1 MKKYTYNQLSILQY
15 ILLIHGAQVGIGV
28 LTIPRELAEK
38 ASTDGWISLLIGW
51 LAATLVSLVI
61 TNMMKQYPEKTIIDI
76 FPLILGKWLGRVAIA
91 LMSIYCGIAAFVL
104 MINATG
110 IINVWLL
117 SQTPAYV
124 VVFLFALPTYLVLQ
138 GGLRA
143 IGRYA
148 ELVFYLTLWIPFV
161 LTTAY
166 REVHWLN
173 LLPVIKD
180 GWHPIWEASKSTV
193 LSFLGFEF
201 GYFAYP
207 FLQKK
212 EYASLGIVIANT
224 LTMLVY
230 MSVTIVCFAYF
241 SPDEITQYTW
251 PTLNL
256 WKAIEFRFLERVDIL
271 FLSSYLF
278 ILSTTALPYIY
289 FCVFSF
295 SQLFGMKDHRKHLRL
310 FLLLVPVA
318 VWFYTPSFIDLKK
331 STQIWSYTGLGFA
344 YVLPLLA
351 WVLIRLSKRTEGE
364 EKA

>member
-1 MKKYTYNQLSILQY
+1 MQKYTYNQLSVLQY

-51 LAATLVSLVI
+51 LAATLISLVI

-91 LMSIYCGIAAFVL
+91 LMSIYFGLSSFVL
-104 MINATG
+104 LINSTA

-138 GGLRA
+138 GGVRA

-148 ELVFYLTLWIPFV
+148 ELVFYLTLWIPLV
-161 LTTAY
+161 LTSAY

-180 GWHPIWEASKSTV
+180 GWHPILEASKTTV

-212 EYASLGIVIANT
+212 QYASIGIVIANT
-224 LTMLVY
+224 MTLLVY
-230 MSVTIVCFAYF
+230 LSVTIVSFAYF

-278 ILSTTALPYIY
+278 ILSTTSVPYTY
-289 FCVFSF
+289 FCVFSS

-310 FLLLVPVA
+310 LLLLVPV
-318 VWFYTPSFIDLKK
+318 VLWFYTPSFIDLKK
-331 STQIWSYTGLGFA
+331 STEIWSYAGLGFA
-344 YVLPLLA
+344 YALPLLA
-351 WVLIRLSKRTEGE
+351 WGPIRLSKRAEGGK
-364 EKA
+364 KA